1 MRHLTDLAHAG
12 RRADALVILLPG
24 AYHQPEDFIA
34 QGFISAVR
42 ERGLDIDLQ
51 MAELKFEDIANLN
64 AVQQI
69 HDCLVQPALGAGYR
83 HIWLAGI
90 SIGGYIAMAYADRYA
105 VGQASS
111 HLAGLLLLAPYPG
124 SRIVTNEIMKAGGLQ
139 AWSLQDGDVTDAER
153 RNWHWL
159 KTHAGIDTPTYLAYG
174 TEDRFADGH
183 ALMGTSLAESHV
195 YCIPG
200 DHTWP
205 AWQKMWHNFL
215 DTHSGSF
222 AMDTSKPRRPSD
234 SGNIDDTPLEPAAL
248 AAADTPHTLPPTTQ
262 KWQPALLLKLSLL
275 LHVLAIIA
283 VMVMPAAWPWILAVV
298 LVDHAVVVIAGLLPR
313 STWLG
318 SNWTKLPA
326 SAAARNEVALTIDDG
341 PNPAVTPQV
350 LDVLERYQARA
361 TFFCIGEKAQRYPE
375 LCREIVRRGH
385 AVENHSQH
393 HYLDFSL
400 YGVKRITREVEAAQD
415 TLEAITSQR
424 PQFFRAPAG
433 LRNMFL
439 DIVLV
444 RSRLRLASWSVR
456 AFDTKV
462 GNPVKVRDKLLSK
475 LRPGAI
481 LLLHDDNSAQTSA
494 DTPVILEVLP
504 GLIEHALRAKLR
516 FVTLREAAL

>member
-183 ALMGTSLAESHV
+183 ALMATSLVESHV

-215 DTHSGSF
+215 DTHSGLF
-222 AMDTSKPRRPSD
+222 AMDNAKLHPQPNTIQS
-234 SGNIDDTPLEPAAL
+234 T
-248 AAADTPHTLPPTTQ
+248 
-262 KWQPALLLKLSLL
+262 QPALKWRPTLLLKLVLL
-275 LHVLAIIA
+275 FHVLALIA
-283 VMVMPAAWPWILAVV
+283 VVMAPQAWPWILAATLASHLPVV
-298 LVDHAVVVIAGLLPR
+298 LAGLLPR
-313 STWLG
+313 CSWLG
-318 SNWTKLPA
+318 PNWTALPA
-326 SAAARNEVALTIDDG
+326 AAAARNELALTIDDG
-341 PNPAVTPQV
+341 PNPLITPQV
-350 LDVLERYQARA
+350 LDLLDRYQAKA
-361 TFFCIGEKAQRYPE
+361 TFFCIGEKAKRYPE

-400 YGVKRITREVEAAQD
+400 YGVKRITHEVEAAQD

-433 LRNMFL
+433 LRNLFL
-439 DIVLV
+439 EPVLLA
-444 RSRLRLASWSVR
+444 SKLRLVSWSVR

-462 GNPVKVRDKLLSK
+462 GDSGKVLAKLLGKS
-475 LRPGAI
+475 RPGAI
-481 LLLHDDNSAQTSA
+481 LLLHDDNSAVTGA
-494 DTPVILEVLP
+494 GLPVILEVLP
-504 GLIEHALRAKLR
+504 GLMEYAAQAKLR
-516 FVTLREAAL
+516 FVTLREAAS